1 MGDVI
6 QFVRAAERVGDWSD
20 REKAELL
27 RLRAELAH
35 GGLPFE
41 TASGVSDDGAPWFI
55 IFQPDSDEVL
65 VHIARIKGAF
75 VAHRVDRD
83 LVGEGADLR
92 ALIERMVSGPTER
105 AAVNRRDMPL
115 PLIVLA
121 VLAADF
127 VLAVRDAE
135 AAAVED
141 GPRFANTA
149 EEPAPREVVA
159 TPEAGWGADRV
170 EAPVRAMIFQPA
182 FPPLAE
188 ALREAAPVQQDA
200 MVAEPEPSSRAARAE
215 IPVPVVAEPQT
226 SRVVEAVEAEGV
238 ILIGGPGA
246 DHLVGGAGNDILLG
260 GDGDDILEGGGG
272 DDYLDGGA
280 GVNHLIGGAGND
292 TLVVSVN
299 DTAEGGEGADTFI
312 LADELLG
319 HLVELTSQTAFVS
332 LEKWIFDFNVSEG
345 DVLMLAD
352 GTVVVSAATQLQG
365 VVVPVRSSD
374 EATLS
379 QGDGVVVTIGA
390 GLGFSLIGGEV
401 KVSLVGLVEV
411 DG

>member
-65 VHIARIKGAF
+65 VHVARIKGAF

-92 ALIERMVSGPTER
+92 ALIERVLSGPTER

-159 TPEAGWGADRV
+159 TPEAGRGGDRV
-170 EAPVRAMIFQPA
+170 EAQVRAMIVQPA
-182 FPPLAE
+182 FQPLAE
-188 ALREAAPVQQDA
+188 TPRDAAPVQQD
-200 MVAEPEPSSRAARAE
+200 
-215 IPVPVVAEPQT
+215 PVVAEPQPS
-226 SRVVEAVEAEGV
+226 SRAVRAELPAPVVAEPQASRTAEAVKAEGV
-238 ILIGGPGA
+238 ILIGGPEA

-260 GDGDDILEGGGG
+260 GDGDDILEGGDG

-280 GVNHLIGGAGND
+280 GMNHLIGGAGND

-312 LADELLG
+312 LTNELLG
-319 HLVELTSQTAFVS
+319 RLAELTSQGELGS
-332 LEKWIFDFNVSEG
+332 RKNWLFDFDVPDG

-352 GTVVVSAATQLQG
+352 GTVVVSAVTQLHSI
-365 VVVPVRSSD
+365 VVPVRSND

-379 QGDGVVVTIGA
+379 QGDGVVVSLGDS
-390 GLGFSLIGGEV
+390 LGFSLIGGEV
-401 KVSLVGLVEV
+401 KVSLVGLVEI
-411 DG
+411 DS

>member
-65 VHIARIKGAF
+65 VHVARIKGAF

-92 ALIERMVSGPTER
+92 ALIERVLSGPTER

-115 PLIVLA
+115 PMIVLA

-159 TPEAGWGADRV
+159 TPEAGRGGDRV
-170 EAPVRAMIFQPA
+170 EAQVRAMIVQPA
-182 FPPLAE
+182 FQPLAE
-188 ALREAAPVQQDA
+188 TPRDAAPVQQD
-200 MVAEPEPSSRAARAE
+200 
-215 IPVPVVAEPQT
+215 PVVAEPQPS
-226 SRVVEAVEAEGV
+226 SRAVRAELPAPVVAEPQASRTAEAVKAEGV
-238 ILIGGPGA
+238 ILIGGPEA

-260 GDGDDILEGGGG
+260 GDGDDILEGGDG

-280 GVNHLIGGAGND
+280 GMNHLIGGAGND

-312 LADELLG
+312 LTNELLG
-319 HLVELTSQTAFVS
+319 RLAELTSQGELVS
-332 LEKWIFDFNVSEG
+332 LKKWIFDFDVTEG

-352 GTVVVSAATQLQG
+352 GTVVVSAVTQLHSI
-365 VVVPVRSSD
+365 VVPVRSND

-379 QGDGVVVTIGA
+379 QGDGVVVSLGDS
-390 GLGFSLIGGEV
+390 LGFSLIGGEV
-401 KVSLVGLVEV
+401 KVSLVGLVEI
-411 DG
+411 DS

>member
-65 VHIARIKGAF
+65 VHVARIKGAF

-92 ALIERMVSGPTER
+92 ALIERMLSGPTER

-159 TPEAGWGADRV
+159 TPEAGRGGDRV
-170 EAPVRAMIFQPA
+170 EAQVRAMIVQPA
-182 FPPLAE
+182 FQPLAE
-188 ALREAAPVQQDA
+188 TPRDAAPDQQD
-200 MVAEPEPSSRAARAE
+200 
-215 IPVPVVAEPQT
+215 PVVAEPQPS
-226 SRVVEAVEAEGV
+226 SRAVRAELPAPVVGEPQASRTAEAVKAEGV
-238 ILIGGPGA
+238 ILIGGPEA

-260 GDGDDILEGGGG
+260 GDGDDILEGGDG

-312 LADELLG
+312 LTNELLG
-319 HLVELTSQTAFVS
+319 RLTELTSQGEPVS
-332 LEKWIFDFNVSEG
+332 IKKWIFDFDVTEG

-365 VVVPVRSSD
+365 VVVPVRSND

-379 QGDGVVVTIGA
+379 QGDGVVVSLGDS
-390 GLGFSLIGGEV
+390 LGFSLIGGEV
-401 KVSLVGLVEV
+401 KVSLVGLVEI
-411 DG
+411 DS

>member
-65 VHIARIKGAF
+65 VHVARIKGAF

-83 LVGEGADLR
+83 VVGEGADLR
-92 ALIERMVSGPTER
+92 ALIERMLSGPTER

-141 GPRFANTA
+141 GPTFANTA

-159 TPEAGWGADRV
+159 TPEAGRGAERV
-170 EAPVRAMIFQPA
+170 EAPVRAMIVQPA

-215 IPVPVVAEPQT
+215 IPAPVVAEPQA
-226 SRVVEAVEAEGV
+226 SRAVEAEGV

-312 LADELLG
+312 LTDELLG
-319 HLVELTSQTAFVS
+319 HLVELTSQKAAVS
-332 LEKWIFDFNVSEG
+332 LQKWIFDFNVVEG

-352 GTVVVSAATQLQG
+352 GTVLVSAATQLQG
-365 VVVPVRSSD
+365 VVVPVRASD

-379 QGDGVVVTIGA
+379 QGDGVVVSIGDSLA
-390 GLGFSLIGGEV
+390 FSLIGGEV

-411 DG
+411 DS